1 MQEEQDLTSTNEEQE
16 YIKRKRIKSRYSI
29 RWFSAYAHYRIR
41 KKYPQYTREDIH
53 RAIVMYYDLAQE
65 DLAKGHKITFLNK
78 MGGLYLTKE
87 QRGVT
92 YDPETNKITNT
103 LPRNI
108 PATLELWR
116 EKPELKN
123 KTYVR
128 FTNEHSDGYVFRLH
142 FQTSK
147 AIFKNKLVYSFK
159 FNRTL
164 KKKLVKNIRDKKVD
178 AYLIPKRDE

>member
-1 MQEEQDLTSTNEEQE
+1 MQEEDDLISTNEEQE
-16 YIKRKRIKSRYSI
+16 YIKRKRIKARYSI
-29 RWFSAYAHYRIR
+29 RYFSAYAHYRTRR
-41 KKYPQYTREDIH
+41 KWPQYTREDIH
-53 RAIVMYYDLAQE
+53 RAIVMYYNLAQE

-87 QRGVT
+87 ERGVT
-92 YDPETNKITNT
+92 YDPETDRIINT
-103 LPRNI
+103 LPINI
-108 PATLELWR
+108 YASIEMWK

-123 KTYVR
+123 KTFVR
-128 FTNEHSDGYVFRLH
+128 YTNEHSDGFLFKLH